1 MCPSIMVHSARI
13 LEAFTSETHQHKRLI
28 FFFPLIGM
36 TDKYTGS
43 GRSGYRGQCKTRGLR
58 RGLQRTRSAF
68 RKLML

>member
-1 MCPSIMVHSARI
+1 MVHSARI

-28 FFFPLIGM
+28 FFPLLGM